1 APTGDDEGFNG
12 IIVRTPTGEDLV
24 RSAVEAGA
32 LVLGRPIDPREFD
45 ELQPHQVRK
54 KEALA
59 SRFAGLAE
67 AGISTI
73 STTGLRVDLLGSRL
87 HPEARLAEQAG
98 TLRRATEGRFTG
110 PLPVPPIDQP
120 TDHA

>member
-1 APTGDDEGFNG
+1 M
-12 IIVRTPTGEDLV
+12 

-67 AGISTI
+67 AGIPTI
-73 STTGLRVDLLGSRL
+73 NTTGLRVDLLGRRL
-87 HPEARLAEQAG
+87 NPEARLAEQAG
-98 TLRRATEGRFTG
+98 TLRRATEGRFTE
-110 PLPVPPIDQP
+110 PLPASP
-120 TDHA
+120 TDRPSDHA